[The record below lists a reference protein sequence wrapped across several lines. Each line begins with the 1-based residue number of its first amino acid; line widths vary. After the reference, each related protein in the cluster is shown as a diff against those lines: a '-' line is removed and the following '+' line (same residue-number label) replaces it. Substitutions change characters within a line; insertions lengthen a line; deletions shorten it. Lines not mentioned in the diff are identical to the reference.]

1 MREADI
7 MLADRAQLADIST
20 LEIEEHRPVKDRIQ
34 SYLEQAGNPFL
45 VKVGDY
51 VLKLNYA
58 EDGKDM
64 EDRML
69 EYVSGMTR
77 IRSQE
82 IPDTDAECEDCE
94 CQRMKK
100 RCQDILEMEA
110 ERKCQRMK
118 IRCQEIPE
126 MEAERKCQSTKKRCQ
141 DTSEMEAE
149 RECQRT
155 KKRCQDT
162 SGKEA
167 ERECNVS
174 GSRT

>member
-1 MREADI
+1 MTMEELQRMREADI

-34 SYLEQAGNPFL
+34 YYLEQVGNPFL

-69 EYVSGMTR
+69 EYVSGMTK
-77 IRSQE
+77 IRCQD
-82 IPDTDAECEDCE
+82 ILDTDAECEERE

-110 ERKCQRMK
+110 ERECQRMK
-118 IRCQEIPE
+118 IRCQEIP
-126 MEAERKCQSTKKRCQ
+126 
-141 DTSEMEAE
+141 EMEAE

-162 SGKEA
+162 SGKDA
-167 ERECNVS
+167 EGECNVS